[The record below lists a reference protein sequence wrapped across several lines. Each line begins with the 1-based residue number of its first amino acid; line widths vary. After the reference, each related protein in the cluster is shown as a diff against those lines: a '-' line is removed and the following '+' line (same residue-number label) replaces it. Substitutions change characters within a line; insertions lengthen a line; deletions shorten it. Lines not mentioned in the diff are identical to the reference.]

1 MIIKTLNRSE
11 AQNAMKE
18 WVLNY
23 PSLPEVE
30 GDYLKIRKD
39 IQEFNQKV
47 RSECPDTIA
56 KKDYYIDAHIG
67 ILLYDYLWRVPGF
80 NLRAAANDDFW
91 RYLSIKVIPDVVAE
105 RWGYEK
111 YGSEYMAISGCGPTS
126 LAMVVVGLTGNT
138 NINPKVIAEFS
149 EENGYVVDGVGSA
162 WTLMSDGAENFGLRS
177 EELPLSEDS
186 IIDTLK
192 SGQPII
198 ASMGP
203 GTFTTSGHFVVL
215 TGVDKNNRII
225 INDSDSKI
233 RSEQTWDVDV
243 FMKEADN
250 LWTFT
255 VM

>member
-47 RSECPDTIA
+47 RSECPDSIA

-91 RYLSIKVIPDVVAE
+91 RYLSIKVSSNYCNNLFGMP
-105 RWGYEK
+105 YE
-111 YGSEYMAISGCGPTS
+111 S
-126 LAMVVVGLTGNT
+126 
-138 NINPKVIAEFS
+138 
-149 EENGYVVDGVGSA
+149 
-162 WTLMSDGAENFGLRS
+162 
-177 EELPLSEDS
+177 
-186 IIDTLK
+186 
-192 SGQPII
+192 
-198 ASMGP
+198 
-203 GTFTTSGHFVVL
+203 
-215 TGVDKNNRII
+215 
-225 INDSDSKI
+225 
-233 RSEQTWDVDV
+233 
-243 FMKEADN
+243 
-250 LWTFT
+250 
-255 VM
+255 

>member
-47 RSECPDTIA
+47 RSECPDSIA

-105 RWGYEK
+105 RWGYDNESHYWSKPARIWLDQFGGTYICRGREICRQLPK
-111 YGSEYMAISGCGPTS
+111 YWRLHVLQPT
-126 LAMVVVGLTGNT
+126 V
-138 NINPKVIAEFS
+138 
-149 EENGYVVDGVGSA
+149 Y
-162 WTLMSDGAENFGLRS
+162 
-177 EELPLSEDS
+177 
-186 IIDTLK
+186 
-192 SGQPII
+192 
-198 ASMGP
+198 
-203 GTFTTSGHFVVL
+203 
-215 TGVDKNNRII
+215 
-225 INDSDSKI
+225 
-233 RSEQTWDVDV
+233 
-243 FMKEADN
+243 
-250 LWTFT
+250 
-255 VM
+255 